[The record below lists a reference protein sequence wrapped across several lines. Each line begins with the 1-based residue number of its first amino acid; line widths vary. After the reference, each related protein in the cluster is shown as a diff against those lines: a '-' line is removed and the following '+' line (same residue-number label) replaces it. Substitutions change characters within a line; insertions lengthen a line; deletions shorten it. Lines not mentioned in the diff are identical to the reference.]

1 MKVIFEK
8 YINDYNRKSE
18 TKTFASLTE
27 LENWIFGQMQQ
38 DYSRNRYAMW
48 FPLPESVEKYKQDGP
63 GRIEFRPCRGGE
75 DIWIHQIEGNDGII
89 FSDGRF
95 TSGQKYWTIDVQN
108 WLVHCEQ
115 RRKNPKF
122 NFAYENSQPEPKQI
136 TNRQKSKLYPPAH
149 CESQQEQDK
158 AMELLRKANQDAC
171 EAMSLEEM
179 ARCLM
184 GACHCHL
191 EVGNGCPGCP
201 FDKPTSNDGDGECRL
216 GVPSDWDF

>member
-149 CESQQEQDK
+149 CESKREQDET
-158 AMELLRKANQDAC
+158 MELLYGTNSDVAISPEN
-171 EAMSLEEM
+171 M
-179 ARCLM
+179 AHYLM
-184 GACHCHL
+184 DFCHDYL
-191 EVGNGCPGCP
+191 AAGKGCRGCP
-201 FDKPTSNDGDGECRL
+201 FNRPATEEGGGACRL